1 MKIKFNLNGDTIE
14 TEIRPDAFLI
24 DVLRELDCL
33 GVKKGCDTGT
43 CGACTIHFDGKPA
56 LACVMLAAKADGHS
70 ILTIE
75 GVNDQA
81 KAIGKHLVSEG
92 VEQCGYCSP
101 GTIMSILYLE
111 SQIDNPTDEEI
122 LYYLNGNLCRC
133 SGYAGQLRAIR
144 AYMDSKQKEATNN
157 ETCA

>member
-1 MKIKFNLNGDTIE
+1 MKIKFNLNNEDVQVHIEPDTY
-14 TEIRPDAFLI
+14 LI
-24 DVLRELDCL
+24 DVLRDLGCL

-43 CGACTIHFDGKPA
+43 CGACTVHMNNKPVLSCA
-56 LACVMLAAKADGHS
+56 MLAVRADGAH

-75 GVNDQA
+75 GVKDQA
-81 KAIGKHLVSEG
+81 ARIGKFLVEEG

-111 SQIDNPTDEEI
+111 KCVENPTDEEI

-133 SGYAGQLRAIR
+133 SGYNGQLRAIR
-144 AYMDSKQKEATNN
+144 AYMEAKTH
-157 ETCA
+157 EVCE

>member
-1 MKIKFNLNGDTIE
+1 MKIKFNLNGE
-14 TEIRPDAFLI
+14 SVEQEIRPDAFLI
-24 DVLRELDCL
+24 DVLRDLDCL

-43 CGACTIHFDGKPA
+43 CGACTIHLNGKPV
-56 LACVMLAAKADGHS
+56 LACVMLAVKAHGQT

-75 GVNDQA
+75 GVREEA
-81 KAIGKHLVSEG
+81 KSIGQYLVAEG

-111 SQIDNPTDEEI
+111 KQISNPTDEEI

-133 SGYAGQLRAIR
+133 SGYTGQLRAIR
-144 AYMDSKQKEATNN
+144 AYMDSKNKEVADH

>member
-1 MKIKFNLNGDTIE
+1 MKIKFKLNGQAVE

-24 DVLRELDCL
+24 DVLRDLDCL

-43 CGACTIHFDGKPA
+43 CGACTIHVDGKPA
-56 LACVMLAAKADGHS
+56 LACVQLAAKADGHE

-75 GVNDQA
+75 GVRHKA
-81 KAIGKHLVSEG
+81 KEIGSYLVAEG
-92 VEQCGYCSP
+92 VDQCGYCSP

-111 SQIDNPTDEEI
+111 EQIENPTDEEI

-144 AYMDSKQKEATNN
+144 AYMNSKYMEVAND

>member
-1 MKIKFNLNGDTIE
+1 MKIKFKLNGDQVE
-14 TEIRPDAFLI
+14 THIRPDAFLI
-24 DVLRELDCL
+24 DVLRDLDCL

-43 CGACTIHFDGKPA
+43 CGACTIHFDNKPM
-56 LACVMLAAKADGHS
+56 LSCVMLAAKAHGHE

-75 GVNDQA
+75 GVNDKA
-81 KAIGKHLVSEG
+81 KTIGKHLVAEG

-111 SQIDNPTDEEI
+111 SVLTDPTDEDI

-133 SGYAGQLRAIR
+133 SGYAGQLRAIK
-144 AYMDSKQKEATNN
+144 AYFKSKNSEVKRH